1 MAKESHASTSEN
13 TAGLLAQLCSAEHQR
28 QRRPCRPKVSAKGF
42 GPVNLEKLEGS
53 RSGEERLTTQA
64 PIRIDCTQR

>member
-1 MAKESHASTSEN
+1 MLQRLKILPACLLGLAALSAS
-13 TAGLLAQLCSAEHQR
+13 AAPADQW
-28 QRRPCRPKVSAKGF
+28 VSAKGF

>member
-1 MAKESHASTSEN
+1 MLQRLKILPACWLSFAALSTS
-13 TAGLLAQLCSAEHQR
+13 ASAAPADQY
-28 QRRPCRPKVSAKGF
+28 VSAKGF